1 MCAAEPLVRTGLEQA
16 FFGPEGGF
24 LMTWGSVDVQ
34 LTPLSLFSSLS
45 PRRYCTPA
53 ENSREQARPGKQAT
67 AGVSLCDSL
76 VRFIGKYSRHFCTLH
91 LLRKW
96 CICPSCFS
104 QVKQEHSLMS
114 SIITKGFLLLF
125 ILFLD
130 ATLYYFYSSP

>member
-1 MCAAEPLVRTGLEQA
+1 MCAAETLVRTGLEQA

-76 VRFIGKYSRHFCTLH
+76 VHFLGKYSSLSSEIFALFTCCVSDVFVPVVF
-91 LLRKW
+91 LR
-96 CICPSCFS
+96 
-104 QVKQEHSLMS
+104 
-114 SIITKGFLLLF
+114 
-125 ILFLD
+125 
-130 ATLYYFYSSP
+130 